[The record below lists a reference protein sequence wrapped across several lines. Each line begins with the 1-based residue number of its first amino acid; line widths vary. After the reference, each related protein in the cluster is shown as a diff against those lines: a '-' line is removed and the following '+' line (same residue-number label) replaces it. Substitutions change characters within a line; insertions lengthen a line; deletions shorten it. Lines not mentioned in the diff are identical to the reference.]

1 MRTATKRVF
10 EFARE
15 NHPLGKSILEE
26 EAPQLV
32 TSLLRRLALSTTELD
47 FSPESLKLLEE
58 KLVEWSQKNDINN
71 FADAEIVQLVR
82 EIAAYVGKVLV
93 LHAEGNWQPTGTLWG
108 TQIIFEGNIKVM
120 KEGRTR
126 VVPSVAF
133 SLGNIGATAV
143 DMLKL
148 GKKPLLYKDYLS
160 ARKKTI
166 KERLSDKGR

>member
-1 MRTATKRVF
+1 MGTATKSVF

-26 EAPQLV
+26 EAPQLA
-32 TSLLRRLALSTTELD
+32 TSLRRRLAISAAELD

-58 KLVEWSQKNDINN
+58 KLLEWSRKNDINN
-71 FADAEIVQLVR
+71 FADTEIVQLVR
-82 EIAAYVGKVLV
+82 EIAAYVGKILV
-93 LHAEGNWQPTGTLWG
+93 LHAKGDWQPTGTLWG
-108 TQIIFEGNIKVM
+108 TQIIFEGKIKVV

-126 VVPSVAF
+126 VVPSVVF

-148 GKKPLLYKDYLS
+148 DKKPLLYRDYLS
-160 ARKKTI
+160 ARKKTV
-166 KERLSDKGR
+166 KEQLGYKGE